1 MFKIHAAPNDISLM
15 ESWVRAQSTPQG
27 IVLRSMIILNA
38 NQGKS
43 DREIAQLLRVSA
55 PTIRLW
61 KKRFA
66 EGGPQALTEIAAGRG
81 RKAAYGARRVAAI
94 VKATQHTKPPGQT
107 HWSCRSMAKSQNV
120 SFKTVQRIWN
130 LHGLKPHLSRTF
142 KLSKD
147 KHFVE
152 KLTDIVGVYLNPPD
166 RAVVLCVDEKS
177 QIQALDRTQP
187 GLPLV
192 KGRCGTHTHDYVRHG
207 TTTLFAALNVLDGKV
222 IGQCQARH
230 RHQEFLKFLRKLD
243 TEFPPD
249 LDLHLIL
256 DNYGTHKHE
265 KVRRWMEKHPR
276 FKLHFT
282 PTSASWT
289 NLVERWFRE
298 LTEKSIRRGAFVSVE
313 DLEQAIAAYMAG
325 YNEDAKPF
333 VWTASV
339 ESIMAKLNKVK
350 GIYDTLH

>member
-1 MFKIHAAPNDISLM
+1 MLKIHAASDDIRVM
-15 ESWVRAQSTPQG
+15 ENWVRSSSTPQG
-27 IVLRSMIILNA
+27 IVLRSMIILEA
-38 NQGKS
+38 NTGNS
-43 DREIAQLLRVSA
+43 DKAIARHLRVSA

-61 KKRFA
+61 KRRFA
-66 EGGPQALTEIAAGRG
+66 QGGPQALTQIAAGRG
-81 RKAAYGARRVAAI
+81 RKATYSARKVAAI

-107 HWSCRSMAKSQNV
+107 HWSCRSMAKAQGV

-130 LHGLKPHLSRTF
+130 IHGLKPHLSRTF

-152 KLTDIVGVYLNPPD
+152 KLTDVVGVYLNPPQK
-166 RAVVLCVDEKS
+166 AVVLCVDEKS

-230 RHQEFLKFLRKLD
+230 RHQEFLKFLRTLD
-243 TEFPPD
+243 TEFPVD

-265 KVRRWMEKHPR
+265 KVRRWLEKHPR

-298 LTEKSIRRGAFVSVE
+298 LTDKSIRRGAFVSVE
-313 DLEQAIAAYMAG
+313 DLETAIHQTRKTSG
-325 YNEDAKPF
+325 
-333 VWTASV
+333 
-339 ESIMAKLNKVK
+339 
-350 GIYDTLH
+350 